1 MLHLRADTGIELS
14 ASGHVT
20 KWKDLSPRQAVY
32 QAAKGDTSYRP
43 TVVADGIGGHS
54 AVRFSGSQALQ
65 DSSSLPLD
73 SGCTILIV
81 AQDSSGK
88 GAETGLLDK
97 GYADLALALWG
108 GDVGNLT
115 FSYSYKATLAHSS
128 LDTSAPTLFESS
140 WGNSVAKL
148 YANGQLLDSEYQS
161 YILDSSY
168 RKKVTTLGGTVNDY
182 ATLGSFLKG
191 RIAEVRVYAGVLPDS
206 LRMSI
211 EDSLLKRYQV
221 AQPPHLILHLR
232 ADTGVELSAS
242 GLVSKWKDL
251 SARHTDFVPAS
262 GDTLR
267 RPALNSH
274 GIGNKAS
281 IHFSGSQ
288 ALQDSSSLPLDS
300 GCTILIVAQDS
311 SGKTALTGLL
321 DKGDADLALALWGNT
336 AGNLTFSYSWHETIA
351 HSSFD
356 TAAPTLYEA
365 TWNGALAK
373 IFANGTLL
381 DSEIS
386 THSSSS
392 STFTALRNKVTTL
405 AGVIDDNGSL
415 DHFLKGEIAEV
426 RVYNGVISDSLRKI
440 VEDSLIAR
448 YIDTTKSPSAIAA
461 HSRLSSLPRLSQL
474 HDGNLLI
481 EGTTP
486 LGLFGIDGRA
496 IRFTSTQAQGG
507 MLLKP
512 SKSLAPGQYV
522 LSTNNG
528 TVRFVVMRP

>member
-32 QAAKGDTSYRP
+32 QAAKGDTTYRP
-43 TVVADGIGGHS
+43 TVVADGIGGYP

-88 GAETGLLDK
+88 DAETGLLDK
-97 GYADLALALWG
+97 GYEDLALALWG
-108 GDVGNLT
+108 GSVGNLT

-140 WGNSVAKL
+140 WGDSIAKL
-148 YANGQLLDSEYQS
+148 YANGKLLDSEHQS

-168 RKKVTTLGGTVNDY
+168 RKKVTTLGGAVNNY
-182 ATLGSFLKG
+182 GTLDNFLKG
-191 RIAEVRVYAGVLPDS
+191 RIAEVRVYAGVLTDS

-232 ADTGVELSAS
+232 ADTGVEHSAS

-251 SARHTDFVPAS
+251 SARHTDFAPAS
-262 GDTLR
+262 GDTLQ
-267 RPALNSH
+267 RPALDSH

-288 ALQDSSSLPLDS
+288 ALQDTSSLPLDS

-311 SGKTALTGLL
+311 SGKGALTGLL
-321 DKGDADLALALWGNT
+321 DKGADDYALALWGGT
-336 AGNLTFSYSWHETIA
+336 AGNVTFSLSWEQTIA
-351 HSSFD
+351 HSQLD
-356 TAAPTLYEA
+356 TAAPMLYEA
-365 TWNGALAK
+365 TSDGNLAK

-381 DSEIS
+381 DSAFRI
-386 THSSSS
+386 TSSSYNIPQ
-392 STFTALRNKVTTL
+392 RNKVTTL
-405 AGVIDDNGSL
+405 GASL
-415 DHFLKGEIAEV
+415 NASGTILGYFLKGEISEV
-426 RVYNGVISDSLRKI
+426 RVYSGVLPDSLRKV

-512 SKSLAPGQYV
+512 SKSLAPGQY
-522 LSTNNG
+522 LLPTKNG